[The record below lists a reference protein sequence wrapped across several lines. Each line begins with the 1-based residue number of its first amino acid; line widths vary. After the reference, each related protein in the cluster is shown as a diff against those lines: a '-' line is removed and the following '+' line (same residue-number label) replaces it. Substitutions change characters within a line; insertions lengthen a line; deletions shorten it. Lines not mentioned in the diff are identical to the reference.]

1 MNDNKTEPV
10 VIAAMPLA
18 DGGQL
23 IIKSDGS
30 KVITNVEG
38 QTSAFDKDGNPIEDG
53 VV

>member
-38 QTSAFDKDGNPIEDG
+38 EVSAFDKDCNPIEGDT
-53 VV
+53 V